1 MTDASA
7 HDYARLARWL
17 LIVTIGY
24 NVVEGIIAAWSG
36 FAAGSIVLLTF
47 GADSYLEVAAASVV
61 LWRLG
66 FDDPEA
72 GEEAEERAMR
82 FVGWTFLVLAA
93 AVVFQ
98 SVYSLANRSG
108 AEESIAGLLLLLLSV
123 ILMPVLSLSKLWVA
137 ARGGF
142 PALAVE
148 ARETIACSYLSL
160 TALVGVGAIA
170 LFGWWWLDPVAAL
183 ALVPWLVREGM
194 ENVRGDAC
202 VDGSNP
208 CFCRPCFYGLRDC
221 APGGGDGCQ
230 PACC

>member
-1 MTDASA
+1 MAETPAR
-7 HDYARLARWL
+7 DYARIARWL
-17 LIVTIGY
+17 LIATIVY
-24 NVVEGIIAAWSG
+24 NVFEGLVAAWSG
-36 FAAGSIVLLTF
+36 LEAGSIVLLTF
-47 GADSYLEVAAASVV
+47 GADSYLEVAAASIV
-61 LWRLG
+61 LWRLR

-82 FVGWTFLVLAA
+82 FVGWTFLILAA

-98 SVYSLANRSG
+98 SVYSLATQRG
-108 AEESIAGLLLLLLSV
+108 AEESLVGVLLLALS
-123 ILMPVLSLSKLWVA
+123 ILLMPALSLSKLWTA

-160 TALVGVGAIA
+160 TAFAGVAAVA

-183 ALVPWLVREGM
+183 ALVPWLVREGL

-208 CFCRPCFYGLRDC
+208 CFCRPCLYGLRDC
-221 APGGGDGCQ
+221 APGAACCS